1 MWRDDDMVVKSWLRG
16 TALVLVAA
24 VVACDDGAAPDVDF
38 NPQAAAEA
46 MESMVAATEGLEDA
60 MGSMAAAAPLLEGGT
75 AASLMPDGRRLYPQA
90 AALQELAAAS
100 ALGFFPANYLGVT
113 FVWNEGEAQ
122 YAASQLAGAPEDG
135 IRIIYYAVDPVT
147 HEPASP
153 LNPLGHVDLRDLST
167 AASDRLGVVIVRDG
181 ATPTTLADYYIDLA
195 YGVTETETSVDVSS
209 VGFLSN
215 GTDQLN
221 FDLGQGLVLSESQI
235 VLTMDYAV
243 DLEGTDIGVNY
254 EATLAADAATESASL
269 VSRATIT
276 NGPETVT
283 MEMSFDGESYDGVV
297 LYQGVEV
304 AYIGGTSAQPTFTD
318 GNGDPLSE
326 EDLQALADLWE
337 AVGTLFAFVEGVFGV
352 AA

>member
-1 MWRDDDMVVKSWLRG
+1 MVVKSWLRSG
-16 TALVLVAA
+16 TVMVLLVAA
-24 VVACDDGAAPDVDF
+24 AAACDDGAAPDVDF
-38 NPQAAAEA
+38 DPQAAAEA

-60 MGSMAAAAPLLEGGT
+60 MGSMAAAAPLLEGGS
-75 AASLMPDGRRLYPQA
+75 AASLMPDGRRLYPEA
-90 AALQELAAAS
+90 AALRELAEAS
-100 ALGFFPANYLGVT
+100 ALGFFPSNYLGVT
-113 FVWNEGEAQ
+113 FVWHEGEGQ
-122 YAASQLAGAPEDG
+122 YAPSELTGAPVDG

-153 LNPLGHVDLRDLST
+153 LNALGHVDLRDLST
-167 AASDRLGVVIVRDG
+167 PASDRLGVVIVRDG
-181 ATPTTLADYYIDLA
+181 EPSTTLADYYIDIA

-221 FDLGQGLVLSESQI
+221 FDLSQALVLTESQI
-235 VLTMDYAV
+235 VLVQDFAV
-243 DLEGTDIGVNY
+243 DLEGTDIGVAY
-254 EATLAADAATESASL
+254 EATLTGDASTESASL
-269 VSRATIT
+269 EFRTTIT

-283 MEMSFDGESYDGVV
+283 MELSLEGETLDGVV

-318 GNGDPLSE
+318 RNGDPLSE
-326 EDLQALADLWE
+326 EDLEALADLWE
-337 AVGTLFAFVEGVFGV
+337 GLGNFFAFVEGVFGV